1 MKQIVDKMKKNPKQ
15 IVIKGELSN
24 KQMLNIIDS
33 IIDYS
38 NKHDL
43 KLNIKSNSLDILPQV
58 NHQTLIELM
67 QVLEMIEYL
76 LQNGN
81 TITPDSF
88 VIRTAVRLAIGMD
101 ALNSEKEDLSESV
114 AKILNASNCVEK
126 AIEFSNSH
134 EDNEGAYLAYL
145 AGARYMADFIKYEKN
160 KKTK

>member
-1 MKQIVDKMKKNPKQ
+1 
-15 IVIKGELSN
+15 
-24 KQMLNIIDS
+24 
-33 IIDYS
+33 
-38 NKHDL
+38 
-43 KLNIKSNSLDILPQV
+43 
-58 NHQTLIELM
+58 M

-145 AGARYMADFIKYEKN
+145 AGARYMADFIEYEKN